1 MFVFSPSNMS
11 TFMQCPRKFQAQSI
25 TKEIKWQATQQK
37 SRGTLI
43 HNCMERALQK
53 GYDDVSSWP
62 EGMDMDF
69 VKRSVDAA
77 RTVITQ
83 SGVELYIEHELT
95 VTDRWAQTGWWD
107 DDAFLRAKADA
118 LILVPQH
125 HALLLDFK
133 SGKVYDRDAFQLRV
147 EAFLTHLIYKVPT
160 VSYSYWYVDSAER
173 VSGVCEFSLG
183 YHQVQDIL
191 DLMQEMRGCINGNI
205 FIPKKNKFCKW
216 CQLYKTPGCGI

>member
-1 MFVFSPSNMS
+1 MFVFSPSNRS

-77 RTVITQ
+77 RTAITQ

-95 VTDRWAQTGWWD
+95 VTDRWAQTCWWD

-118 LILVPQH
+118 LILVPQR

-216 CQLYKTPGCGI
+216 CQLYKTPGCGL

>member
-205 FIPKKNKFCKW
+205 SIPKKNKFCKW
-216 CQLYKTPGCGI
+216 CQLYKTPGCGL